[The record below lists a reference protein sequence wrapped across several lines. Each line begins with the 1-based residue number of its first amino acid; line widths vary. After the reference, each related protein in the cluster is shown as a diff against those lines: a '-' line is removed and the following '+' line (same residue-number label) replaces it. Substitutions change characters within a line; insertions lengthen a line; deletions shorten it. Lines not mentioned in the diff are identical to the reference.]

1 MYETAEISWSI
12 GWSGNWGRR
21 VIMEMTTD
29 RRVRWQTDRLFFT
42 GMALASLLTSVLGF
56 APTYFVR
63 SSALPPLSPLYH
75 LHGALFTSWI
85 VLFVVQTALVARR
98 RSDIHRRLGV
108 AGVALAFAVF
118 IMGVTVS
125 VETLKR
131 GGGTHIAEP
140 HAFLAIPL
148 GDMIT
153 FAVLVAAAVVLRRQT
168 DAHKRL
174 MLLATISVLTAAVA
188 RALAQVNAGGP
199 IGLFLGTDIF
209 VLALILYDYKSRG
222 QVHPASMW
230 GGLLIVV
237 FKPLLFAATGTSA
250 WLAFADTLR

>member
-1 MYETAEISWSI
+1 METTA
-12 GWSGNWGRR
+12 
-21 VIMEMTTD
+21 D
-29 RRVRWQTDRLFFT
+29 RRVLWQTDRLFFT
-42 GMALASLLTSVLGF
+42 GMALASVLTLALGF

-63 SSALPPLSPLYH
+63 SSTLPPLSLLYH
-75 LHGALFTSWI
+75 LHGALFTLWI
-85 VLFVVQTALVARR
+85 LVFVVQTVLVASRR
-98 RSDIHRRLGV
+98 TDIHRRLGA
-108 AGVALAFAVF
+108 AGAVLAFAVF

-125 VETLKR
+125 VETLRR

-140 HAFLAIPL
+140 RAFLAIPL

-153 FAVLVAAAVVLRRQT
+153 FAVLVAAAVVLRRQA

-188 RALAQVNAGGP
+188 RGLAQINAGGP
-199 IGLFLGTDIF
+199 MGLFVGTDIF
-209 VLALILYDYKSRG
+209 VLALILYDYLSRG
-222 QVHPASMW
+222 QVHPASIW

-237 FKPLLFAATGTSA
+237 FKPLLFAASGTSA

>member
-1 MYETAEISWSI
+1 VEVT
-12 GWSGNWGRR
+12 
-21 VIMEMTTD
+21 VD
-29 RRVRWQTDRLFFT
+29 RRVRWQTDRIFFG
-42 GMALASLLTSVLGF
+42 GMALASLLTLLVGF

-63 SSALPPLSPLYH
+63 SSSLPPLSSLYH

-85 VLFVVQTALVARR
+85 LLFVVQTALVARR
-98 RSDIHRRLGV
+98 RINIHRRLGA
-108 AGVALAFAVF
+108 AGAVLAFAVV
-118 IMGVTVS
+118 IMGLTVS
-125 VETLKR
+125 VETLRR

-153 FAVLVAAAVVLRRQT
+153 FAILVPAALVLRRQT

-174 MLLATISVLTAAVA
+174 MLLATISILTAAVA
-188 RALAQVNAGGP
+188 RGLARVNAGGP
-199 IGLFLGTDIF
+199 MGLFLGTDVF
-209 VLALILYDYKSRG
+209 VLALILYDYASRG
-222 QVHPASMW
+222 QVHPASLW

>member
-1 MYETAEISWSI
+1 METTA
-12 GWSGNWGRR
+12 
-21 VIMEMTTD
+21 D
-29 RRVRWQTDRLFFT
+29 RRVLWQADRLFFT
-42 GMALASLLTSVLGF
+42 GMALASVLTLALGF

-63 SSALPPLSPLYH
+63 SSTLPPLSLLYH
-75 LHGALFTSWI
+75 LHGALFTLWI
-85 VLFVVQTALVARR
+85 LVFVVQAVLVASRR
-98 RSDIHRRLGV
+98 TDIHRRLGA
-108 AGVALAFAVF
+108 AGAVVAFAVF

-125 VETLKR
+125 IETLRR

-140 HAFLAIPL
+140 RAFLAIPL

-153 FAVLVAAAVVLRRQT
+153 FAILVAAAVVLRRQT

-188 RALAQVNAGGP
+188 RGLAQINAGGP
-199 IGLFLGTDIF
+199 MGLFVGTDIF
-209 VLALILYDYKSRG
+209 VLALILYDNVSRG
-222 QVHPASMW
+222 QVHPASIW

-237 FKPLLFAATGTSA
+237 FKPLLFAASGTSA